1 MTHTLFRLMKCGP
14 TEDSLTKV
22 RVYWTPLNYNFHLLS
37 GTPGVVPIGP
47 CMGLCGQVERITAFR
62 YCIRD
67 SACINIGLTARDLRT
82 IFIIEQLLD
91 LFGATSMTGPLAP
104 NCGTIRYREP
114 RHTRS
119 AELAVD
125 LPTPRF
131 HLYKSSPTIVRQP
144 VYHRRGRTPIVRLFV
159 RGE

>member
-1 MTHTLFRLMKCGP
+1 MTHTLFRLMKCWP

-22 RVYWTPLNYNFHLLS
+22 RVYWTHLNYKFDLLS

-62 YCIRD
+62 DCVRD
-67 SACINIGLTARDLRT
+67 FACINIGLPAPDLRT
-82 IFIIEQLLD
+82 IFRIEQLLD
-91 LFGATSMTGPLAP
+91 FFVGPSMTGPLAP

-119 AELAVD
+119 TESAVY

-131 HLYKSSPTIVRQP
+131 RLYKSSPTIVRQP
-144 VYHRRGRTPIVRLFV
+144 VYHHRGRIPIVRLFM